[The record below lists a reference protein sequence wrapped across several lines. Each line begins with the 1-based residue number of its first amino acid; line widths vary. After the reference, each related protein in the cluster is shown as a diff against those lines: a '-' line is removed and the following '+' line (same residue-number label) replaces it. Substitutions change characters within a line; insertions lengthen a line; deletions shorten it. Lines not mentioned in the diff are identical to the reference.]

1 MRDYKLANVL
11 TKPDDFAKDYP
22 GLYWHAEG
30 GEARYDESAGALQV
44 RGTVDFTSFLNVLS
58 IGKWRRYTC
67 VHYASL
73 TLTLRGDECQVYATE
88 LPANAKAVQVAERPL
103 VSVSASDAPQTV
115 TVPLPQTDSAVQGF
129 RLVSSG
135 TTLLEGG
142 HYSAQVPENSVRQI
156 ELALS
161 TTTFKKEK
169 YITHNVEAIKREV
182 LGCDDPVAS
191 HFHMYV
197 VDNGR
202 TLPAQ
207 QISDAGVT
215 VIPNDNVGGAGGFA
229 RGMLAALDAGATHV
243 LLMDDDVHV
252 LPESFKRT
260 FALLSLA
267 NDRYRDAF
275 VNGAM
280 LNAGKPNELFEDVAH
295 VRRDGIYGSLKRAL
309 KVDRPE
315 ELSQNEAVNVEVPN
329 AYGAWWYSCI
339 PTSAIRE
346 HGLPLP
352 VFVRCDDVE
361 FGIRC
366 QPTYM
371 TMNGICVWHEQFE
384 GRFNAAVD
392 SYQYTRNFLI
402 MQASDGIDVTRP
414 FFMRFDRTFHIYLR
428 SMNYGTC
435 ELMLDGLAD
444 FLKGPSFIEHA
455 SGEKILMAN
464 SQKKEKLVPLDQLDQ
479 SIISQAKPDMR
490 YLGEQKGR
498 PFALKLLE
506 ELPHDRHELP
516 DALLSDKPAPVYYC
530 RGAYP
535 ARKAAFRKV
544 LVAYDATGTK
554 ACIRHMDR
562 ARWRQLNERYAEL
575 TKAFWDRKDQLWRE
589 YSEARP
595 YLTSQAFW
603 RKYLH
608 MDQESQPVG
617 ADATDAKQSGSKA
630 AAEGQKDDAVSADA

>member
-1 MRDYKLANVL
+1 MMDYKLANVL
-11 TKPDDFAKDYP
+11 IQPDEFAQDYP

-30 GEARYDESAGALQV
+30 GEASYQKDCDALAV
-44 RGTVDFTSFLNVLS
+44 SGSVDFTTFLNALS
-58 IGKWRRYTC
+58 IGKWRRYTA
-67 VHYASL
+67 VRYASL
-73 TLTLRGDECQVYATE
+73 TLTLFGDECEVYCTE
-88 LPANAKAVQVAERPL
+88 LPANAKSVRVAERPL
-103 VSVSASDAPQTV
+103 VSVSASKAPQTV
-115 TVPLPQTDSAVQGF
+115 SVSLPETDSLVQGF
-129 RLVSSG
+129 LLRSKG
-135 TTLLEGG
+135 TTYVAAGSY
-142 HYSAQVPENSVRQI
+142 HAQVSEGSVRRV

-161 TTTFKKEK
+161 TTTFRKES
-169 YITHNVEAIKREV
+169 YITRNVEAIKREV
-182 LGCDDPVAS
+182 LGCDDPIAS
-191 HFHMYV
+191 HFHMFV

-202 TLPAQ
+202 TLPVDQ
-207 QISDAGVT
+207 MSDAGVT

-229 RGMLAALDAGATHV
+229 RGMLAAMDTGATHV

-267 NDRYRDAF
+267 NERYRDAF
-275 VNGAM
+275 INGAM
-280 LNAGKPNELFEDVAH
+280 LNAGTPNELFEDVAH
-295 VRRDGIYGSLKRAL
+295 VRRDGIYGSLKHLLR
-309 KVDRPE
+309 VDHPE

-339 PTSAIRE
+339 PVSAIRE

-402 MQASDGIDVTRP
+402 MQASNGIDVTRP
-414 FFMRFDRTFHIYLR
+414 FFLRFDRTFHIYLR

-464 SQKKEKLVPLDQLDQ
+464 NKKKEKLVPIEELDQ
-479 SIISQAKPDMR
+479 SIVSQAQPDMR

-516 DALLSDKPAPVYYC
+516 DALLSNKPAPVYYC

-535 ARKAAFRKV
+535 ARRAAFRKV

-562 ARWRQLNERYAEL
+562 ARWRELNERYDEL
-575 TKAFWDRKDQLWRE
+575 TRAFRDRKDELWRE
-589 YSEARP
+589 YSEAQP
-595 YLTSQAFW
+595 YLTSETFW
-603 RKYLH
+603 RHYLH
-608 MDQESQPVG
+608 MDE
-617 ADATDAKQSGSKA
+617 A
-630 AAEGQKDDAVSADA
+630 QK